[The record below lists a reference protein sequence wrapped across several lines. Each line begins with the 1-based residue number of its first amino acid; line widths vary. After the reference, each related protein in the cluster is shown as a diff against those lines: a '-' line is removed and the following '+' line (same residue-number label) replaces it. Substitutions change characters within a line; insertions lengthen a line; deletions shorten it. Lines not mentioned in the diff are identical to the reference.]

1 MKFKKY
7 ADITEI
13 IKHKFDGK
21 KQAFADY
28 RGVGL
33 TQVNRWIAKNGHI
46 LNGDIDGVPCLD
58 ATTHKV

>member
-1 MKFKKY
+1 MKFKQY

-28 RGVGL
+28 RKVGV

-46 LNGDIDGVPCLD
+46 LDGNIDGEIFLVG
-58 ATTHKV
+58 TTHKK